1 MTICATYLTKE
12 VFMDTL
18 AYLYLAE
25 DYENSEAKELNLKG
39 LKSVAVAGAIGAACV
54 VGGVVGTADSA
65 SACGYYGCGG
75 GDYYGYSGGYYGG
88 GYGGG
93 YYSQRPYYPRYY
105 SYRNYY
111 RPCY

>member
-1 MTICATYLTKE
+1 ME
-12 VFMDTL
+12 TL
-18 AYLYLAE
+18 AYLHLAE
-25 DYENSEAKELNLKG
+25 DYENSEVKELNLKG
-39 LKSVAVAGAIGAACV
+39 LRNAAVAGAIGAACV

-65 SACGYYGCGG
+65 SACGYYGGCGG
-75 GDYYGYSGGYYGG
+75 GYYGYSGG

-93 YYSQRPYYPRYY
+93 YYSHRPYYPRYY